1 MGWLYGSF
9 SFPPALS
16 ICPPSQDSVPSLAV
30 CGLMRSRPSHP
41 GGGGFGYCDRG
52 CVCEEAGGG
61 GQKAEKSA
69 APTRAGGGALRVVI
83 RAPRGNWEGVG

>member
-1 MGWLYGSF
+1 MGWLDGSF
-9 SFPPALS
+9 SFSPALS

-61 GQKAEKSA
+61 AKGREVRSSHQSRRWGS
-69 APTRAGGGALRVVI
+69 PGGKGT
-83 RAPRGNWEGVG
+83 